1 MSRNIDNRTQVE
13 KQKEFDTLIFKMLEL
28 IDNIPDMTSGEYREG
43 CDTLLDLRKMFLA
56 TKQQLVNTV
65 VFETM
70 IRRRVRKVNDSRYLS
85 EMEKIYDEEYCR
97 CNHCSS
103 MVKNT
108 YMKIHIKSKKC
119 VMNHEAKFQTK
130 KIGKIGDKR
139 IANRMI
145 YASTFKFN
153 IVNFGLLSI
162 KQILSSC
169 ELYKIIMP
177 DLLEIIN
184 DWEEDDLEINIK
196 KQLWTLTTNGGLDWF
211 KDTDGKWKENGKV

>member
-13 KQKEFDTLIFKMLEL
+13 KQKEFDTLIFKMLDL
-28 IDNIPDMTSGEYREG
+28 IDNIPDITSGEYKEG
-43 CDTLLDLRKMFLA
+43 CDTLLDIRKIFLV
-56 TKQQLVNTV
+56 TKQQLVNTAI
-65 VFETM
+65 FETM
-70 IRRRVRKVNDSRYLS
+70 IRRRVRKVNEGRYLS

-119 VMNHEAKFQTK
+119 VMNHEAKFQTR
-130 KIGKIGDKR
+130 KIGKVCDKR

-153 IVNFGLLSI
+153 IINFGLLSI
-162 KQILSSC
+162 SQVFDC
-169 ELYKIIMP
+169 ELYNIIMP
-177 DLLEIIN
+177 DLQERIN
-184 DWEEDDLEINIK
+184 AWEEDEVWVNIK

-211 KDTDGKWKENGKV
+211 KDIDGKWKENGKV

>member
-1 MSRNIDNRTQVE
+1 MSRNLIIDNRTQVE

-28 IDNIPDMTSGEYREG
+28 IDNIPDMTSGDYREG

-70 IRRRVRKVNDSRYLS
+70 IRRRVRKVNESRYLS

-103 MVKNT
+103 MVKKT

-130 KIGKIGDKR
+130 KIGKIADKR

-153 IVNFGLLSI
+153 IVNYGILPIGLCSN
-162 KQILSSC
+162 Q
-169 ELYKIIMP
+169 LYKIIMP
-177 DLLEIIN
+177 DLQEIIN
-184 DWEEDDLEINIK
+184 AWEEDEAKVNIRK
-196 KQLWTLTTNGGLDWF
+196 ELWTLTTNGGLDWF
-211 KDTDGKWKENGKV
+211 KDTDGKWKENGKA